1 MTTPPGSFHQH
12 QHHANSIMRGS
23 SIFRDRSNDES
34 KNRKRGGKSF
44 GIGVHGI
51 SSPSSSG
58 FGGKSSLRG
67 GGGRGV
73 GDQQQQA
80 TSSSIVTGDDELP
93 LLDAW
98 LANTASSHQVMQCF
112 YERERERER
121 EREED
126 DSANSRSDSDYDN
139 DDNFIDD
146 IANVLSSQT
155 MTTTANVDLI

>member
-1 MTTPPGSFHQH
+1 MQ
-12 QHHANSIMRGS
+12 GS
-23 SIFRDRSNDES
+23 SIFRDRNNDES

-44 GIGVHGI
+44 GVGVDGI
-51 SSPSSSG
+51 SSPSSSR

-80 TSSSIVTGDDELP
+80 MSSSIVTGDEELP

-112 YERERERER
+112 YERAL

-126 DSANSRSDSDYDN
+126 DSANSASDSDYDN

-155 MTTTANVDLI
+155 MTTTTNVDLI